1 MFTKYYR
8 YTYVIIKLT
17 QSIIS
22 ELLALEMLDYYAV
35 LQVKP
40 DASDEDIK
48 KVNFTAR
55 KSLLQ

>member
-55 KSLLQ
+55 KS